1 MKKLF
6 IVTALATPFVFSS
19 AKSYEFPEKL
29 PFGDISANV
38 GYYSQYVWRGEQ
50 QNAGQSAI
58 QGGLDYSVTLLDTYV
73 DFYVGIWGSNVS
85 GGTNSLSGNELDYYG
100 GLTGAVPGLED
111 YLAWDGGILY
121 YDYPGMT
128 DQNSDGGDSARNV
141 DFVEYYGSLSATIP
155 TPITDLGLSYY
166 YGFSPSGF
174 QQDNYDYQNV
184 SLEVPIPNT
193 PFTLS
198 GGAGF
203 TGSEM
208 EGGNSYTDYIASI
221 STSAFGLDLGL
232 NYTTVSGYG
241 ADQEI
246 DQITFSIG
254 KSF

>member
-1 MKKLF
+1 MKKIL
-6 IVTALATPFVFSS
+6 IMSALVTPLLLTN

-141 DFVEYYGSLSATIP
+141 DFVEYCGSLSATIP

-193 PFTLS
+193 PFTIS

-208 EGGNSYTDYIASI
+208 QGGNSYTDYIASI

-241 ADQEI
+241 ADQDI

>member
-6 IVTALATPFVFSS
+6 IVTALATPLVFSN

-100 GLTGAVPGLED
+100 GFTGSVPGLED
-111 YLAWDGGILY
+111 YLSWDGGILY

-203 TGSEM
+203 SGSEM